1 MTKTNK
7 VTKSIVFILLV
18 FIFFLS
24 LSGCIE
30 MDNYKKV
37 TLSFYDSDIIAQEVG
52 VGGEINKPTDP
63 IKIGFK
69 FEEWYED
76 ESLTRPIN
84 WPITII
90 EDTIIYPK
98 WSPLV
103 YKITWKDE
111 KNQIISTEEYAY
123 ND

>member
-18 FIFFLS
+18 FIFLS

-30 MDNYKKV
+30 MDNYKKGYFSF
-37 TLSFYDSDIIAQEVG
+37 LFYDSDIIAQEVG

-69 FEEWYED
+69 
-76 ESLTRPIN
+76 LRN
-84 WPITII
+84 GM
-90 EDTIIYPK
+90 K
-98 WSPLV
+98 MKV
-103 YKITWKDE
+103 
-111 KNQIISTEEYAY
+111 
-123 ND
+123 